1 MKFKK
6 PKIKVAREMLKT
18 PSLSKTNVLKT
29 KIKKSPIKNLG
40 KYAHAAKLSTGA
52 KIGKASVA
60 KTTKRKVLNMRAQKG
75 AHLNV

>member
-1 MKFKK
+1 MRIKK
-6 PKIKVAREMLKT
+6 PKINKVARNIVKT
-18 PSLSKTNVLKT
+18 VSANPVKT

-40 KYAHAAKLSTGA
+40 KYAHAAKLPTGA